1 MPPNHSRSTGALRMA
16 FMISDGEAVVLS
28 SPIAAAASG
37 VSVTDFWLREMM
49 TPPFDSF
56 DLS

>member
-1 MPPNHSRSTGALRMA
+1 MPPNHNRSTGALRIA
-16 FMISDGEAVVLS
+16 RMISVGDAVALS
-28 SPIAAAASG
+28 SPIAATASG
-37 VSVTDFWLREMM
+37 GSVTDFWLRETM

>member
-1 MPPNHSRSTGALRMA
+1 
-16 FMISDGEAVVLS
+16 MISVGEAVVLS
-28 SPIAAAASG
+28 SPIAAAASAG
-37 VSVTDFWLREMM
+37 SVTDFWLRETM

>member
-1 MPPNHSRSTGALRMA
+1 
-16 FMISDGEAVVLS
+16 MISVGDAVALS
-28 SPIAAAASG
+28 SPIAAPPRAAA
-37 VSVTDFWLREMM
+37 VTDFWLRETM